1 MCEAGMCAV
10 YPDDRSALSA
20 GSRYI
25 LMLTWSGKTSW
36 IALLIVRPYYS
47 GMEWASEQR
56 HPVGVKKGFAF
67 RQCWLQAV
75 IENIRPQPFVTCDD
89 MVNATKNGVEV
100 FENNMQHSVVICD
113 DMAYPLKI
121 GVMLIE
127 SNRLQPFV
135 ICDDMT
141 RHNTVNHNRE
151 CVQQYWLCV

>member
-1 MCEAGMCAV
+1 
-10 YPDDRSALSA
+10 
-20 GSRYI
+20 
-25 LMLTWSGKTSW
+25 
-36 IALLIVRPYYS
+36 
-47 GMEWASEQR
+47 
-56 HPVGVKKGFAF
+56 
-67 RQCWLQAV
+67 
-75 IENIRPQPFVTCDD
+75 

-113 DMAYPLKI
+113 DMAYRLKI

-151 CVQQYWLCV
+151 CVQQY